1 MIKNILQLF
10 NFKEKL
16 HFFGLLLL
24 ILFTS
29 LLEMIGVGIIYP
41 YINVIANNELIE
53 TNYYLKII
61 YYNLGFSSTNSFII
75 FLSITLIFVLI
86 IKNIILYFSQY
97 IHQTFIL
104 MKRVKFI
111 NLMLQGYLKSPYE
124 YHINNNSVMLW
135 RNLNQVDG
143 VFTGILQPIL
153 SLLAEA
159 TVVTF
164 ILLMMM
170 LTEFELTI
178 ISLIT
183 ILFPTII
190 MQRYYSS
197 KLKKIG
203 KESFELTGTSSKILF
218 EAFGAIKDI
227 FIIGIQAIFTNRYIK
242 ESIQLGLLRRDMVLI
257 GMTPR
262 LFLEPI
268 IMSSLIIVILAILMF
283 QEKSIQD
290 VLPIIALFATAA
302 FRILNSI
309 NKIIN
314 NLQQL
319 DFNQVI
325 NQEIVTEINRFKE
338 NPKVYSLDYSKKQ
351 NLNIKSKSLKDML
364 ELKNI
369 YYSYPNSNSII
380 INDISLKIEKGAFI
394 GIVGESGAGKSTLA
408 DIILG
413 LLKPKSGQIILD
425 GKKADPSIE
434 PFCGLIGYI
443 PQRIFLSDDSIK
455 NNIAF
460 GVPEELINNK
470 KIKKAISIAQLESVI
485 NEQTNGLETII
496 GEKGVRLSGGQIQ
509 RIGIARAL
517 YYDPEIII
525 MDEATSSLD
534 GKTEINFNKA
544 IDSLQNKKT
553 LIIIAHRMSTVKN
566 CNIIYYIEKGRII
579 DSGTFDELYEKN
591 KKFRQMAGNQ

>member
-75 FLSITLIFVLI
+75 FLSISLIFVLI

-268 IMSSLIIVILAILMF
+268 IMSSLIIVILAILIF

-338 NPKVYSLDYSKKQ
+338 NPKVYSLDYSKNK

-470 KIKKAISIAQLESVI
+470 KIKKAVSIAQLESVI